1 MADSIDKTLLG
12 LGQQMV
18 KEMKALIKLN
28 GSFASGEL
36 YNSVKARV
44 FKDKADVYHL
54 EINYI
59 YYGLFVDK
67 GTKPGHWPTFESI
80 RKWARLKGIPQDRVG
95 KIALSIFRHGTKAHP
110 FTTPWSK
117 DSATIKKI
125 LQEMGKQFAD
135 DAEQKIIR
143 DAKFFSGSSIKSVN
157 IK

>member
-36 YNSVKARV
+36 YNSVKTRV
-44 FKDKADVYHL
+44 FKDKADIYHL

-59 YYGLFVDK
+59 YYGMFVDK
-67 GTKPGHWPTFESI
+67 GTRPGHFPNIDSI
-80 RKWARLKGIPQDRVG
+80 RRWCRLKGISQDAAFF
-95 KIALSIFRHGTKAHP
+95 IARNIFRHGTRARP
-110 FTTPWSK
+110 FITPWTK

-125 LQEMGKQFAD
+125 LQEMGKEFAD

-143 DAKFFSGSSIKSVN
+143 DAKYFPGRIK
-157 IK
+157 

>member
-1 MADSIDKTLLG
+1 MADTIDKTLLG

-18 KEMKALIKLN
+18 KEMKGLIKLN

-44 FKDKADVYHL
+44 FKDKQDVYHL

-59 YYGLFVDK
+59 YYGMFVDK
-67 GTKPGHWPTFESI
+67 GTRPGHFPNIESI
-80 RKWARLKGIPQDRVG
+80 RRWCRLKNISQDAAFF
-95 KIALSIFRHGTKAHP
+95 IARNIFRHGTRARP
-110 FTTPWSK
+110 FTTPWTK
-117 DSATIKKI
+117 DSATIQKI

-143 DAKFFSGSSIKSVN
+143 DAKYFPGRIK
-157 IK
+157 

>member
-44 FKDKADVYHL
+44 FKDKADIYHL

-59 YYGLFVDK
+59 YYGMFVDK
-67 GTKPGHWPTFESI
+67 GTRPGHFPNIDSI
-80 RKWARLKGIPQDRVG
+80 RRWCRLKGINQDAAFF
-95 KIALSIFRHGTKAHP
+95 IARNIFRHGTRARP
-110 FTTPWSK
+110 FTTPWTK

-125 LQEMGKQFAD
+125 LQEMGKEFAD

-143 DAKFFSGSSIKSVN
+143 DAKYFPGRIK
-157 IK
+157 